1 MTTRITPGRVTLLL
15 LALLAIAV
23 PTLLQQGPGQRW
35 ASSLRLL
42 PQPSS
47 FTELFIPEQAT
58 LQDVVQPSGA
68 TSFSVT
74 AVNQGTRTKHYTWRL
89 TAGPAGRPHTVK
101 TGKLTLKPHQSK
113 SVPIAF
119 TIADCQVRNQVSVA
133 LHGPDV
139 RSPKVAFWVLSR
151 SSSAWKQSGGAGC
164 GGQ

>member
-1 MTTRITPGRVTLLL
+1 MTTRITPGRVLLL
-15 LALLAIAV
+15 LLVLLAIAV
-23 PTLLQQGPGQRW
+23 PTLLQQGPGLRL
-35 ASSLRLL
+35 AGSLRVL

-58 LQDVVQPSGA
+58 LQEAVQPSGA

-74 AVNQGTRTKHYTWRL
+74 AANQGTRTKHYTWRL
-89 TAGPAGRPHTVK
+89 TAGPAGHTRTIR

-113 SVPIAF
+113 TLAMAF

-133 LHGPDV
+133 LRGPDV

-164 GGQ
+164 GSQ